1 MGVDAV
7 SEHYNQ
13 NYTREE
19 VEVILNKIKDCINDN
34 QYIISQNQNRAENVQ
49 FITEY
54 RLDEKKR
61 KEILLSIEVDDFCHS
76 LNNTNPGY
84 EHEVLY
90 VFCPQRNLFDIFGE
104 EEFVDIYTKFN
115 IIEYKIDKKRVVT
128 ISFHKRNKPIAYLFR

>member
-1 MGVDAV
+1 M

-19 VEVILNKIKDCINDN
+19 VQVILNKIKDCINDN

-49 FITEY
+49 FINEY

-115 IIEYKIDKKRVVT
+115 IIEYKIDKKRVVI

>member
-1 MGVDAV
+1 M

-19 VEVILNKIKDCINDN
+19 VQVILNKIKDCINDN

-49 FITEY
+49 FINEY

-115 IIEYKIDKKRVVT
+115 IIEYKIDKKRVVI
-128 ISFHKRNKPIAYLFR
+128 ISFHKRNKPIDYLFR